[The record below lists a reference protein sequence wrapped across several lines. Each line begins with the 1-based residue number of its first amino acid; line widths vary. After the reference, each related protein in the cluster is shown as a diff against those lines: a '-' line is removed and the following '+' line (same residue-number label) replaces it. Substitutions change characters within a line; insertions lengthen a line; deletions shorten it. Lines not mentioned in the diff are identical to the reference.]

1 MPGTR
6 HRTSPT
12 TRRTRSATRRTRR
25 RTPRTTP
32 APPPPDGLLTLF
44 PTDERSRVAACVRAR
59 ETVLV
64 ERAPRPRAAP
74 VTNATRPGKSNWGKS
89 LMYVSL
95 AFTTAF
101 VVIAGTAYG
110 QFQTKLQPKTTEEF
124 SVYAKKVE
132 QQLQLRWEGRQPF
145 LALDETP
152 PDRAKVLHGELL
164 IRPGSKANP
173 VSISRGLVHD
183 WLGDVFIPNVT
194 MSKVLAIMQNFDRHR
209 EIYPEIIQSK
219 LLRRNGDDLT
229 GYWRSLR
236 DSPACAGCARRN
248 TGCALPANWAGQV
261 DLSSLCERYFRSRFS
276 GNKARKEVSSR
287 RRRWLPVAPLR
298 LLEPG
303 GDRRRRP
310 G

>member
-1 MPGTR
+1 
-6 HRTSPT
+6 
-12 TRRTRSATRRTRR
+12 
-25 RTPRTTP
+25 
-32 APPPPDGLLTLF
+32 
-44 PTDERSRVAACVRAR
+44 
-59 ETVLV
+59 
-64 ERAPRPRAAP
+64 
-74 VTNATRPGKSNWGKS
+74 
-89 LMYVSL
+89 MYVSL

-101 VVIAGTAYG
+101 VVTAGTAYG

-145 LALDETP
+145 LALNETP

-229 GYWRSLR
+229 GYWRLRQQSPLVPVALDVIQDAHYQQIGQGKWICRAYANDISEVDFPGTRHEKKFPPDEGDGFLWRLYAYWSLEATEGGVLAESRSLSLSR
-236 DSPACAGCARRN
+236 DIPFTLTWAIKPLLQNVPRESLESTLRN
-248 TGCALPANWAGQV
+248 TRSAGT
-261 DLSSLCERYFRSRFS
+261 
-276 GNKARKEVSSR
+276 K
-287 RRRWLPVAPLR
+287 
-298 LLEPG
+298 
-303 GDRRRRP
+303 
-310 G
+310 